1 MLNITLM
8 TDIQKQVYESCFNYL
23 GHALTDA
30 FEKAKKKNDKATMK
44 RVGGYIKCLKE
55 MFIYTNII
63 ETELIIEKQRNED
76 TTSGWDRV
84 REGSINKKNV

>member
-1 MLNITLM
+1 MNI
-8 TDIQKQVYESCFNYL
+8 IQKQVFEASFNYL

-55 MFIYTNII
+55 MFIYTSTI

-76 TTSGWDRV
+76 TASGWDRV